1 MKTIFKF
8 LTVIFTLSLLTACGG
23 GEKDEKKQDIK
34 LGDYSKKETKQ
45 ETKKAT
51 SSADMIDMSN
61 KGIGP
66 IKSVTLG
73 AEIDNAMAEK
83 GKDVF
88 NRMCVAC
95 HKMDKKFIG
104 PKIDGI
110 TQRRA
115 PEWIMN
121 MIMNPEEMI
130 KDDPIAKQLLIES
143 NMAVMANQ
151 NINEEDSRALLE
163 YFRQYDTQ

>member
-1 MKTIFKF
+1 MKNILK
-8 LTVIFTLSLLTACGG
+8 LSMLGVLFAVFTACGG
-23 GEKDEKKQDIK
+23 GEKEKKNEIK
-34 LGDYSKKETKQ
+34 LGDYDKKETKT

-51 SSADMIDMSN
+51 GSSDLVDMTN

-66 IKSVTLG
+66 IKSVTINEG
-73 AEIDNAMAEK
+73 IDQAMATH
-83 GKDVF
+83 GQDVF
-88 NRMCVAC
+88 GKMCTAC

-104 PKIDGI
+104 PKIEGI
-110 TQRRA
+110 TQRRT

-130 KDDPIAKQLLIES
+130 KKDPIAKQLMVES

-151 NINEEDSRALLE
+151 NINEEEARAILE
-163 YFRQYDTQ
+163 YFRQYDQK

>member
-1 MKTIFKF
+1 MKTIIQF
-8 LTVIFTLSLLTACGG
+8 LVVFFTISLLTACGG
-23 GEKDEKKQDIK
+23 SEKDDKKEEIK

-66 IKSVTLG
+66 IKSVTIG
-73 AEIDNAMAEK
+73 SDIDNVMAAK

-88 NRMCVAC
+88 NKMCAAC

-104 PKIDGI
+104 PKIEGV
-110 TQRRA
+110 TERRA

-130 KDDPIAKQLLIES
+130 KNDPIAKQLLIES